1 MKKYILSIIIIAAII
16 ISYIVY
22 SNKRARRES
31 FNKTLIEMD
40 ESSLKFYLDKK
51 ALYKKF
57 DRENDSLTYNIT
69 MLIAKMGSA
78 GEIKMLRHE
87 KDIREEKEK
96 RRRRDEELQVQIDK
110 IEKSIQKLK
119 TD

>member
-1 MKKYILSIIIIAAII
+1 
-16 ISYIVY
+16 
-22 SNKRARRES
+22 
-31 FNKTLIEMD
+31 
-40 ESSLKFYLDKK
+40 
-51 ALYKKF
+51 
-57 DRENDSLTYNIT
+57 

-87 KDIREEKEK
+87 MDIREEKEK